1 MWPAIMGLF
10 RGVMASDI
18 RRRSR
23 GERHSEYPRCRQAA
37 KAAPDCVPIDC
48 DWREQTVFTA
58 GTRCPALVLLT
69 LTTLLGCLPNP
80 WAMRPTPRQVL
91 ASASLRESAL
101 RTARFSIE
109 LEDSYE
115 VPAALTQALGA
126 QALPSERAQLSGTG
140 QLVFPRSGHMVGNI
154 TYRGQQY
161 DQESINANDTIY
173 VKERSGWV
181 VSSVG
186 AYGWGSLVSP
196 LVVPE
201 LLGVASSVRD
211 RGDTTIEKARVHH
224 YVLELDRDKLGPVL
238 AGSLQDS
245 PPGSIGRQMVE
256 RGNVA
261 FEVWIDRDDQYLR
274 KFLLKI
280 DASIDVQALLAETA
294 AHRPQVSP
302 TPPPSLPPGASF
314 TIRTDDVVTYRDF
327 NVPMVI
333 TAPNT
338 RPTP

>member
-1 MWPAIMGLF
+1 MI
-10 RGVMASDI
+10 
-18 RRRSR
+18 
-23 GERHSEYPRCRQAA
+23 
-37 KAAPDCVPIDC
+37 
-48 DWREQTVFTA
+48 
-58 GTRCPALVLLT
+58 
-69 LTTLLGCLPNP
+69 
-80 WAMRPTPRQVL
+80 
-91 ASASLRESAL
+91 
-101 RTARFSIE
+101 
-109 LEDSYE
+109 
-115 VPAALTQALGA
+115 
-126 QALPSERAQLSGTG
+126 
-140 QLVFPRSGHMVGNI
+140 GNI
-154 TYRGQQY
+154 IFKGHKY
-161 DQESINANDTIY
+161 DEESINANDMIY
-173 VKERSGWV
+173 VKETDGWHR
-181 VSSVG
+181 SSVG